1 METITCD
8 NCKKEFKI
16 YNCYAKELRKGNL
29 FKYERIYK
37 KNKYRNT
44 ITYYKN
50 IRFSS
55 KKEKSRYIELKQLEK
70 AGIINEL
77 ELQPKFLLLDTIHY
91 KGKTYP
97 KTYYKADFKYFDN
110 EKVKYIVEDVKSP
123 ITAKDKAYR
132 LKIKMLLT
140 KYPDIEFVEVI

>member
-1 METITCD
+1 M
-8 NCKKEFKI
+8 KE
-16 YNCYAKELRKGNL
+16 YTR
-29 FKYERIYK
+29 
-37 KNKYRNT
+37 KNKYKNE
-44 ITYYKN
+44 ITYYKD

-55 KKEKSRYIELKQLEK
+55 KKEMRRYITLKQLEK
-70 AGIINEL
+70 AGIIKEL

-110 EKVKYIVEDVKSP
+110 EKGKYIVEDVKSP

-132 LKIKMLLT
+132 LKIKMLLA
-140 KYPDIEFVEVI
+140 KYPDIDFIEVI

>member
-1 METITCD
+1 M
-8 NCKKEFKI
+8 KE
-16 YNCYAKELRKGNL
+16 YT
-29 FKYERIYK
+29 K

-70 AGIINEL
+70 AGIIKEL

-97 KTYYKADFKYFDN
+97 KTYYKADFKYKTKDGV
-110 EKVKYIVEDVKSP
+110 EIIEDVKSK
-123 ITAKDKAYR
+123 ITSKDKTYR
-132 LKIKMLLT
+132 IKIKLLLY
-140 KYPDIEFVEVI
+140 KYPNIEFREII